1 MTPIKSRHPDPRRQP
16 ALVQY
21 DTRTLSKGLLVEK
34 GWPCF
39 PAEIYVD
46 SARVGRICEGSTLSD
61 SSGVRKTRAPVSSL
75 VLKPQREGGRN
86 GVYGDM
92 TPVFLDT
99 LPPVEREVW
108 IAVEVI
114 AVLEGLGKLSVPAEA
129 RTAQ

>member
-1 MTPIKSRHPDPRRQP
+1 MW
-16 ALVQY
+16 
-21 DTRTLSKGLLVEK
+21 TLLESDGYVGARL
-34 GWPCF
+34 
-39 PAEIYVD
+39 YVD
-46 SARVGRICEGSTLSD
+46 MPPNAPQLSD

-114 AVLEGLGKLSVPAEA
+114 AALEGLGKLSVPAEA